1 MVARLFYPKY
11 MKKIFILLLIQLCV
25 INVYSQCENDKHP
38 HVIDLGL
45 PSGTLWSCCNLGAEQ
60 PTDFG
65 EYYLGDFS
73 SMDVIDALGSNYD
86 VPTLEQFKELKT
98 YCSYSVATRND
109 VQGVEFTGTNGNK
122 IFLPLAASLCV
133 SKYDESWVV
142 NNEGTASY
150 WTKTPSSY
158 NNYMYF
164 MEFYYDESYYHE
176 WRLTFGDRK
185 KTTNKLSIRPVFVSN
200 SVDNILSVQS
210 EDCINIVQNNN
221 TIQVNISSIDNYTN
235 WELYSIDGKSI
246 QQGTV
251 DTNTFT
257 ITGVNSGTYI
267 ISLRNKNKKISK
279 KFSISD

>member
-1 MVARLFYPKY
+1 MVARLFYSKY

-25 INVYSQCENDKHP
+25 INVYSQCANDKHP

-60 PTDFG
+60 PTAFG
-65 EYYLGDFS
+65 EYHLGDFS
-73 SMDVIDALGSNYD
+73 SKDVIDALGSNYD
-86 VPTLEQFKELKT
+86 VPTLEQFKELET
-98 YCSYSVATRND
+98 YCSYSVSTRNN

-122 IFLPLAASLCV
+122 IFLPLAASYW
-133 SKYDESWVV
+133 YDSYEGEWRI
-142 NNEGTASY
+142 NNVGSASY

-158 NNYMYF
+158 SNYNDF
-164 MEFYYDESYYHE
+164 MEFYYDDYYQE
-176 WRLTFGDRK
+176 WRLCWGDRK
-185 KTTNKLSIRPVFVSN
+185 TTNNKLSIRPVFVSN

-221 TIQVNISSIDNYTN
+221 TIQVNISSIDNFTN

-246 QQGTV
+246 QQGAI
-251 DTNTFT
+251 DTNMFT
-257 ITGVNSGTYI
+257 INGVNSGTYI
-267 ISLRNKNKKISK
+267 ISLRNKNKKFSK

>member
-1 MVARLFYPKY
+1 MVARLFYSKY

-60 PTDFG
+60 PTDYG

-73 SMDVIDALGSNYD
+73 SKDVIDALGSNYD
-86 VPTLEQFKELKT
+86 VPTLEQFKELET
-98 YCSYSVATRND
+98 YCSYSVATLND

-133 SKYDESWVV
+133 SRYDEGWVV

-158 NNYMYF
+158 SNYNDF
-164 MEFYYDESYYHE
+164 MEFYYDDYYQE
-176 WRLTFGDRK
+176 WRLCWGDRK
-185 KTTNKLSIRPVFVSN
+185 TTNNKLSIRPVFVSN

-221 TIQVNISSIDNYTN
+221 TIQVNISSIDNFTN

-246 QQGTV
+246 QQGAI
-251 DTNTFT
+251 DTNMFT
-257 ITGVNSGTYI
+257 INGVNSGTYI
-267 ISLRNKNKKISK
+267 ISLRNKNKKFSK